1 MKSSIRFG
9 ASLAALT
16 FAAGSI
22 GFMAN
27 AQEESGVEEEA
38 RQDTVVITGIRG
50 SLTNAA
56 AIKRNADGVVDAIS
70 AEDIGKFPDTNLA
83 ESLQRI
89 TGVSVDR
96 SNGEGNQISVR
107 GFGPS
112 FNLVTLN
119 GRQMPGASSPKQE
132 NADSQLQ
139 PRSFNFA
146 EISADSVSAV
156 EVYKTTRVDLPTGGI
171 GATVNVKT
179 ARPLDLADFVA
190 AGSIKA
196 QMDTSNEAGDDLT
209 PEVSG
214 ILSKT
219 WDLQGGGAFGLL
231 FNGSFSERDSREE
244 IVSTDGWLRND
255 PTTNAAFAANV
266 DTSAVDSSLNPGVVY
281 SPRNLVTDFSDHERT
296 RTNAQVVAQF
306 APNDRMTATLDYT
319 YSDYED
325 QIARAQTAVWF
336 DQNLVTGTANANGTV
351 INPTITSDLSTYG
364 AFDYNAYA
372 DEVKTTN
379 KSIGFNFDW
388 QVSDTLNLNF
398 DFHDSE
404 SHAQPDGEVSDFL
417 TITTAPIGTSYSA
430 NYGTGTD
437 VPVLSFTNAPGVD
450 PTNVGAIRPNITL
463 ARGNEMLNE
472 IQEFNLR
479 GNWENATGSS
489 LKSIDFGAGFIDYAV
504 DTTFTFDLVVYDGGF
519 TSPET
524 ANFINI
530 IPRGDVGSD
539 FSGGNSL
546 PPFFAVYDAAQM
558 QAFYDGAGAAR
569 VFELFT
575 PVNNEISEETTSLY
589 VNFNFEDDFN
599 GMPLGVSAGVRY
611 ESTDVTGVTVGNP
624 PTALTWISSTELRAE
639 NSPEQEAITLEGDYD
654 VFLPSI
660 DAKLDLNDN
669 MVLRGSY
676 GRSLSRPDLNRMRPN
691 LAITDTRPGGPYQ
704 AVRGNPDL
712 LPYISDN
719 FDLSFE
725 WYYDEGSYFSVAAFK
740 KFVDNYITTSVV
752 QEEIISVST
761 GLPLTDPSSPGV
773 NPPDTDGD
781 GLSDPVTGGASD
793 TIAVF
798 DVTTVDNGEAAE
810 VQGLE
815 LAVQHLFGDTGFG
828 VQANYT
834 VVEGDVEF
842 DTASLT
848 QSVALIGLSDSANFV
863 AFYEDYGWQARI
875 AYNWR
880 DEFLFAVDQLRQP
893 GEPVF
898 VDEYGQ
904 WDVSASYD
912 LTDQFSI
919 FLEGLNL
926 TDEIATAHGRYDE
939 QFLYA
944 FHGGPRYTF
953 GVRGK
958 F

>member
-1 MKSSIRFG
+1 MKPSIRFG

-16 FAAGSI
+16 VAAGSI
-22 GFMAN
+22 GLVAS
-27 AQEESGVEEEA
+27 AQEEPATEDEA
-38 RQDTVVITGIRG
+38 RQQTVVITGIRG
-50 SLTNAA
+50 SLTDAA
-56 AIKRNADGVVDAIS
+56 SIKRNADGVVDAIS

-89 TGVSVDR
+89 TGVSIDR

-146 EISADSVSAV
+146 EISADSVSGV
-156 EVYKTTRVDLPTGGI
+156 EVYKTTRVDLPSGGI

-179 ARPLDLADFVA
+179 ARPLSLDEFVA

-196 QMDTSNEAGDDLT
+196 QMDTSNEVGDDIT
-209 PEVSG
+209 PEVTG
-214 ILSKT
+214 ILSKS
-219 WDLQGGGAFGLL
+219 WDLQGGGQFGLL
-231 FNGSFSERDSREE
+231 FNGSYSERDSREE

-255 PTTNAAFAANV
+255 PASNAAFAANV
-266 DTSAVDSSLNPGVVY
+266 DTSAVDPDRNPGVIY

-296 RTNAQVVAQF
+296 RTNAQIVAQY
-306 APNDRMTATLDYT
+306 APTDRMTATLDYT

-325 QIARAQTAVWF
+325 QIERTQTAVWF
-336 DQNLVTGTANANGTV
+336 DQNIVAGTANANGTI
-351 INPTITSDLSTYG
+351 INPSITSDLTTFG
-364 AFDYNAYA
+364 AFDFNAYS

-379 KSIGFNFDW
+379 KSVGFNFDW
-388 QVSDTLNLNF
+388 QVTDALQLNF

-404 SHAQPDGEVSDFL
+404 SHAQPDGQSSDFL
-417 TITTAPIGTSYSA
+417 AIIAGPLGTSYSVD
-430 NYGTGTD
+430 YGTGSD
-437 VPVLSFTNAPGVD
+437 VPILSFTNAPGVD
-450 PTNVGAIRPNITL
+450 PTDVTAYRPNITL

-479 GNWENATGSS
+479 GSWENGTGSV
-489 LKSIDFGAGFIDYAV
+489 LKSIDFGGGFIDYSV
-504 DTTFTFDLVVYDGGF
+504 DTTFTFDLVVYDGVAPAGG
-519 TSPET
+519 SGGLVSV
-524 ANFINI
+524 
-530 IPRGDVGSD
+530 IPRGGVGSE

-546 PPFFAVYDAAQM
+546 PPFFGQYNAAQM
-558 QAFYDGAGAAR
+558 QAFYDGAGIAR

-575 PVNNEISEETTSLY
+575 PVTNEISEETTSFY
-589 VNFNFEDDFN
+589 VNFNFEEDFN
-599 GMPLGVSAGVRY
+599 NMPLRVSAGVRY
-611 ESTDVTGVTVGNP
+611 ESTETTGGTLGFP
-624 PTALTWISSTELRAE
+624 PSDLTWISSTELRAS
-639 NSPEQEAITLEGDYD
+639 NSANEQLFTLDGEYD

-660 DAKLDLNDN
+660 DASLEVVDDLI
-669 MVLRGSY
+669 VRASY
-676 GRSLSRPDLNRMRPN
+676 GRSLSRPDLNRLRPN

-704 AVRGNPDL
+704 ASQGNPSL

-719 FDLSFE
+719 LDASVE
-725 WYYDEGSYFSVAAFK
+725 WYYGAGSYASVSVFK
-740 KFVDNYITTSVV
+740 KFVDNYIT
-752 QEEIISVST
+752 ST
-761 GLPLTDPSSPGV
+761 VRDGTIFSEQLGCDLTDPSIVGI
-773 NPPDTDGD
+773 NPPDIDGD
-781 GLSDPVTGGASD
+781 GASDPVVGTCSD
-793 TIAVF
+793 PTAVF
-798 DVTTVDNGEAAE
+798 NISSVENGEAAE
-810 VQGLE
+810 VDGVE

-834 VVEGDVEF
+834 LVEGDVEF

-848 QSVALIGLSDSANFV
+848 QSVALIGLSDSANLV
-863 AFYEDYGWQARI
+863 AFYENYGWQARV

-912 LTDQFSI
+912 VSDRFTV

-926 TDEIATAHGRYDE
+926 TDEITTAHGRYDE